1 MRDNKVQLV
10 LFIILICNLAVSAI
24 KIIVGLITGMQS
36 ITADGYHSVT
46 DGLSNLIG
54 MIGVKIASKPQDAD
68 HAYGHSRYET
78 LASLSIAALLIYL
91 GIKIIEQSVLN
102 FLEPSF
108 RIPSDIELALIIITL
123 IFNIFVSLLESKAG
137 IKLNSI
143 ILIADAKH
151 TLSDIYVTL
160 GVIASIIFI
169 KYFDAPLW
177 IDAVISLLIA
187 ALIFKTAWQIFHAAA
202 DELTDHI
209 AIEPE
214 VIINA
219 VMLEPEIKGVHKVR
233 SRRSGNII
241 YADFHVQCDPEMK
254 LKEVH
259 AMTHRIQAHL
269 REKLGLDIR
278 CIIHTEDVK

>member
-137 IKLNSI
+137 LKLNSI

-160 GVIASIIFI
+160 GVIASIILI

-214 VIINA
+214 EIINA